1 MKLLEER
8 IRTHGKIR
16 EGGVLKVDSFLNHQM
31 DVKLFQEMGKE
42 FLRLF
47 GNCGVT
53 KILTIE
59 ASGIGIACV
68 TAQFFDCPVIF
79 AKKNKTRNIAG
90 DVYTSKV
97 ESFTHGKVYDIIVSK
112 EFLHPEDRVLLI
124 DDFLANG
131 SALQGLI
138 NLVQDAGATL
148 VGAGICVE
156 KAFQPGGDLIRRGGP
171 CGRPPGGRRK
181 ESEEKSGGGRLRRM
195 NRGLTVRRGASGLLS
210 YTARPAAAGGGRPS
224 VMSG

>member
-8 IRTHGKIR
+8 ICKDGKIR
-16 EGGVLKVDSFLNHQM
+16 GTEVLKVDRFLNHQM
-31 DVKLFQEMGKE
+31 DIGLINEIGKE
-42 FLRLF
+42 FHRLF
-47 GNCGVT
+47 QDCGVN

-59 ASGIGIACV
+59 ASGIGIACI
-68 TAQFFDCPVIF
+68 TAQSFNVPVIF
-79 AKKNKTRNIAG
+79 AKKNKTKNIAG

-112 EFLHPEDRVLLI
+112 EFLGPGDRVLLI

-138 NLVQDAGATL
+138 NLVRDAGATL

-156 KAFQPGGDLIRRGGP
+156 KAFQPGGDLIRSMGVRV
-171 CGRPPGGRRK
+171 
-181 ESEEKSGGGRLRRM
+181 ESLARVKSM
-195 NRGLTVRRGASGLLS
+195 DE
-210 YTARPAAAGGGRPS
+210 AANTIEFCE
-224 VMSG
+224 

>member
-47 GNCGVT
+47 GDCGVT

-59 ASGIGIACV
+59 ASGIGIAW
-68 TAQFFDCPVIF
+68 
-79 AKKNKTRNIAG
+79 NKTKNIAG

-112 EFLHPEDRVLLI
+112 EFLLPEDRVLLI

-138 NLVQDAGATL
+138 NLVRDAGATL
-148 VGAGICVE
+148 VGAGIAVE
-156 KAFQPGGDLIRRGGP
+156 KAFQPGGDLIRGMGVRV
-171 CGRPPGGRRK
+171 
-181 ESEEKSGGGRLRRM
+181 ESLARIKSM
-195 NRGLTVRRGASGLLS
+195 
-210 YTARPAAAGGGRPS
+210 S
-224 VMSG
+224 VEDGVEFC